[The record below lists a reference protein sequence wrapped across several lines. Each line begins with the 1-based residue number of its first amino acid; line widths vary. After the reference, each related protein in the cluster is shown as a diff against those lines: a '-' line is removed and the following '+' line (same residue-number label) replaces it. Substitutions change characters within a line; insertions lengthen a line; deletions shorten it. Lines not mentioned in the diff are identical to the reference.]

1 MSELVVVSGHPRAG
15 SRTLALASALGERF
29 AARRGSVPP
38 VTVDV
43 AKLGPGLLTPGDPAT
58 GAALD
63 ALQATDLLVVATPTY
78 KGSYTGVLKV
88 LLDQLPPNALAGTF
102 AVPVVTAGIQ
112 PQADATEAALRR
124 LLRELGADVA
134 DFALTVVESELADSA
149 GIADRYAAA
158 LGN

>member
-1 MSELVVVSGHPRAG
+1 MSDLVVVSGHPRTG
-15 SRTLALASALGERF
+15 SRTLALARALGDTF
-29 AARRGSVPP
+29 AARRGTAAP

-43 AKLGPGLLTPGDPAT
+43 AELGPGLLTPGDAAT
-58 GAALD
+58 RAALA
-63 ALQATDLLVVATPTY
+63 ALQDTGLLVVATPTY

-134 DFALTVVESELADSA
+134 DFALTAVESELADSA
-149 GIADRYAAA
+149 GIADRYATAI
-158 LGN
+158 GT